1 MKGHCFLNRKHIFPL
16 IFCVFSL
23 MNLKQI
29 INVLDD
35 ENQLVQNRRLFA
47 TRGKKL
53 HIVNSCQFCK
63 IKVLRVAVV
72 FEDGVV

>member
-1 MKGHCFLNRKHIFPL
+1 
-16 IFCVFSL
+16 

-35 ENQLVQNRRLFA
+35 ENQLVQNRRLF
-47 TRGKKL
+47 TMRGKKP

-72 FEDGVV
+72 FEDGVSKTTPQNSLSILIKYK